1 MVRITINK
9 ANLFIMVVY
18 NLDSQIVEID
28 GYIFI
33 NVTEQATDLFYA
45 GLDLYE
51 ITEENGTK
59 IEHLISDFETLLK
72 LEKQN
77 ISIYKEEIK

>member
-1 MVRITINK
+1 
-9 ANLFIMVVY
+9 MVVY
-18 NLDSQIVEID
+18 NLTSEKVTIE
-28 GYIFI
+28 GFNFI
-33 NVTEQATDLFYA
+33 NVTEQATDLFYK

>member
-1 MVRITINK
+1 
-9 ANLFIMVVY
+9 MVVY
-18 NLDSQIVEID
+18 NLTSEKVNIE
-28 GYIFI
+28 GFNFI
-33 NVTEQATDLFYA
+33 NVTEQATDLFYE